1 VFTAGATLTLGKG
14 LQVLVDRGFGS
25 GNPNALGEAVS
36 LVLVITTAIAVGTFL
51 RFYLVS
57 WLGERVS
64 ADLRSAVFRNLV
76 RLHPGFFEDNRSG
89 EIMSRLT
96 ADTTVLQTIIGS
108 SMSMA
113 LRSALTLTG
122 ALIMMLITSLK
133 LTLIIVAVV
142 PLALLPIM
150 IFGRRVR
157 ALSTRSQ
164 DTVASV
170 GSYAGEI
177 IQNIRTVQGFNREPR
192 RPRPSTRRWSAP
204 SPWPARVS
212 ASEPCLSPV
221 PSWCW
226 SAASRDWST
235 AAAARSSAA
244 A

>member
-1 VFTAGATLTLGKG
+1 MPSARRSAWSCSSP
-14 LQVLVDRGFGS
+14 R
-25 GNPNALGEAVS
+25 
-36 LVLVITTAIAVGTFL
+36 AIAVGTFF

-122 ALIMMLITSLK
+122 AVIMMLITNLK

-142 PLALLPIM
+142 PLVLLPIM

-157 ALSTRSQ
+157 KPCPAQPGQRRQRRLLRRG
-164 DTVASV
+164 DHPEHPH
-170 GSYAGEI
+170 GAGL
-177 IQNIRTVQGFNREPR
+177 QPRGRESAGLR
-192 RPRPSTRRWSAP
+192 RARWSGP
-204 SPWPARVS
+204 SLIARSRVRQR
-212 ASEPCLSPV
+212 ALLV
-221 PSWCW
+221 AAAILVL
-226 SAASRDWST
+226 SAAWR
-235 AAAARSSAA
+235 R
-244 A
+244 

>member
-1 VFTAGATLTLGKG
+1 V
-14 LQVLVDRGFGS
+14 R
-25 GNPNALGEAVS
+25 

-142 PLALLPIM
+142 PLVLLPIM

-157 ALSTRSQ
+157 ALSTQQPGQRGQ
-164 DTVASV
+164 
-170 GSYAGEI
+170 
-177 IQNIRTVQGFNREPR
+177 R
-192 RPRPSTRRWSAP
+192 RLLRR
-204 SPWPARVS
+204 
-212 ASEPCLSPV
+212 
-221 PSWCW
+221 
-226 SAASRDWST
+226 
-235 AAAARSSAA
+235 
-244 A
+244 